1 MKKRILSVLLTAC
14 LCATFLMGCGG
25 SATNSESVKTNG
37 KADGKKEI
45 VFWHSMGGGGGE
57 AINEMVDKFNKENK
71 NNIIVTAQYQGE
83 YDDAINKIK
92 SSKDK
97 KSYPDVM
104 QLYDIGTRWMIDS
117 KLSTPMQ
124 KFIDEE
130 KYDTSALEQNLLGYY
145 TVDKKLNS
153 MPFNSSTPILYYNKT
168 AFKEA
173 GLDPEKA
180 PTDFEEIKA
189 YSEKLTKK
197 DGNTVTQYGYSMAI
211 YGWFFEQFL
220 AKQLTPFANNGNGRE
235 SSATAVDFK
244 NNGGGLK
251 ILKAWKSLYD
261 QGLLGNFGRKT
272 ADTQQAFI
280 AGKTAMFIDSTAS
293 LNAVLKGVNG
303 KFEVGTAFLP
313 KINKDDKGGV
323 SIGGGSLWILN
334 KDDDAKQ
341 KAAFEFIKFMVSPEQ
356 QVYWNEKTG
365 YFPVT
370 TKAYDLQEM
379 KDNLAKTP
387 QFKTAIDQ
395 LHASPIESRGALLG
409 VFPEARQTNETNIEA
424 VLQGKLTPEE
434 AIDASEKSINSAIEK
449 YNKANK

>member
-1 MKKRILSVLLTAC
+1 MKKRILSLMVTAC
-14 LCATFLMGCGG
+14 LCMSALAGCGAGASG
-25 SATNSESVKTNG
+25 SSS
-37 KADGKKEI
+37 KADAKSGEKTQL
-45 VFWHSMGGGGGE
+45 VFWHSMGGKGGE
-57 AINEMVDKFNKENK
+57 AINTLVDKFNKENK
-71 NNIIVTAQYQGE
+71 SNITVTAQYQGE

-97 KSYPDVM
+97 NTYPDIM
-104 QLYDIGTRWMIDS
+104 QLYDLGTRWMIDS

-124 KFIDEE
+124 KFIDDD
-130 KYDTSALEQNLLGYY
+130 KFDTSSLEPNLLAYY

-180 PTDFEEIKA
+180 PANFDEIKT

-197 DGNTVTQYGYSMAI
+197 DGNTVSQYGYSMAI

-220 AKQLTPFANNGNGRE
+220 AKQLQPFANNGNGRD
-235 SSATAVDFK
+235 SGATSVEFK

-251 ILKAWKSLYD
+251 IVKAWKDLYD
-261 QGLLGNFGRKT
+261 QGLLGNFGKKP

-280 AGKTAMFIDSTAS
+280 AGKTAMFIDSTAGLS
-293 LNAVLKGVNG
+293 TVLGGVNG

-323 SIGGGSLWILN
+323 SIGGASLWIMN
-334 KDDDAKQ
+334 KDDQAKQ

-356 QVYWNEKTG
+356 QVYWNGQTG

-370 TKAYDLQEM
+370 TKAYDLPEM
-379 KDNLAKTP
+379 KDHLAKTP

-395 LHASPIESRGALLG
+395 LHASPVESKGALLG
-409 VFPEARQTNETNIEA
+409 VFPEARQTIETNIES
-424 VLQGKLTPEE
+424 VLQGKSTPEE
-434 AIDASEKSINSAIEK
+434 AIDASEKSINSAIDK

>member
-1 MKKRILSVLLTAC
+1 MKKRILSLMVTAC
-14 LCATFLMGCGG
+14 VCMSALAGCGAGANG
-25 SATNSESVKTNG
+25 SSSKTDA
-37 KADGKKEI
+37 KPDGKTQL
-45 VFWHSMGGGGGE
+45 VFWHSMGGKGGD
-57 AINEMVDKFNKENK
+57 AINTLVDKFNKENK
-71 NNIIVTAQYQGE
+71 NNITVTAQYQGE

-97 KSYPDVM
+97 NTYPDIM
-104 QLYDIGTRWMIDS
+104 QLYDLGTRWMIDS

-124 KFIDEE
+124 KFIDDD
-130 KYDTSALEQNLLGYY
+130 KFDTSSLEPNLLAYY

-168 AFKEA
+168 AFKSA
-173 GLDPEKA
+173 GLDPEKVPA
-180 PTDFEEIKA
+180 DFDEIKT

-197 DGNTVTQYGYSMAI
+197 DGNTVSQYGYSMAI

-220 AKQLTPFANNGNGRE
+220 AKQLQPFANNGNGRD
-235 SSATAVDFK
+235 SGATSVDFK

-251 ILKAWKSLYD
+251 IVKAWKGLYD

-280 AGKTAMFIDSTAS
+280 AGKTAMFIDSTAGLS
-293 LNAVLKGVNG
+293 TVLSGVNG

-323 SIGGGSLWILN
+323 SIGGASLWIMN
-334 KDDDAKQ
+334 KDDEAKQ
-341 KAAFEFIKFMVSPEQ
+341 KAAFEFIKFMVAPEQ
-356 QVYWNEKTG
+356 QVYWNEQTG

-370 TKAYDLQEM
+370 TKAYDLPEM
-379 KDNLAKTP
+379 KDHLAKTP
-387 QFKTAIDQ
+387 QFQTAIDQ
-395 LHASPIESRGALLG
+395 LHASPVESKGALLG
-409 VFPEARQTNETNIEA
+409 VFPEARQTIETNIEA
-424 VLQGKLTPEE
+424 VLQGKSTPEE
-434 AIDASEKSINSAIEK
+434 AIDASEKSINSAIDK

>member
-1 MKKRILSVLLTAC
+1 MKKRILSLFITAC
-14 LCATFLMGCGG
+14 LSVTILSGCGANNNA
-25 SATNSESVKTNG
+25 SNESSNKNGGKT
-37 KADGKKEI
+37 EI
-45 VFWHSMGGGGGE
+45 VFWHSMGGSGGD
-57 AINEMVDKFNKENK
+57 AINTMVDKFNKENK
-71 NNIIVTAQYQGE
+71 DNIKVTAQYQGE

-97 KSYPDVM
+97 STYPDVM

-117 KLSTPMQ
+117 KISIPMQ
-124 KFIDEE
+124 NFIDGE
-130 KYDTSALEQNLLGYY
+130 KYDTSSLEPNLLAYY
-145 TVDKKLNS
+145 TVDNKLNS

-180 PTDFEEIKA
+180 PEDFDEVKA

-197 DGNTVTQYGYSMAI
+197 DGSAVTQYGYSMAI

-220 AKQLTPFANNGNGRE
+220 AKQLLPFANNGNGRD
-235 SSATAVDFK
+235 SGATAVDFK

-251 ILKAWKSLYD
+251 ILNTWKNLYD
-261 QGLLGNFGRKT
+261 EGLLGNFGRKT

-280 AGKTAMFIDSTAS
+280 AGKTAMYIDSTAS
-293 LNAVLKGVNG
+293 LNDVLNGVNG
-303 KFEVGTAFLP
+303 KFEVGTAYLP

-323 SIGGGSLWILN
+323 SIGGGSLWILDKQN
-334 KDDDAKQ
+334 EAKQ
-341 KAAFEFIKFMVSPEQ
+341 KASFEFIKFMVEPEQ
-356 QVYWNEKTG
+356 QVYWNEQTG

-370 TKAYDLQEM
+370 KKAYDLQEM
-379 KDNLAKTP
+379 KDHLAKTP
-387 QFKTAIDQ
+387 QFQTAINQ
-395 LHASPIESRGALLG
+395 LHDSPVESRGALLG

-434 AIDASEKSINSAIEK
+434 AVEASEKSINSAIEK

>member
-1 MKKRILSVLLTAC
+1 M
-14 LCATFLMGCGG
+14 
-25 SATNSESVKTNG
+25 
-37 KADGKKEI
+37 
-45 VFWHSMGGGGGE
+45 
-57 AINEMVDKFNKENK
+57 
-71 NNIIVTAQYQGE
+71 
-83 YDDAINKIK
+83 
-92 SSKDK
+92 
-97 KSYPDVM
+97 
-104 QLYDIGTRWMIDS
+104 
-117 KLSTPMQ
+117 
-124 KFIDEE
+124 
-130 KYDTSALEQNLLGYY
+130 
-145 TVDKKLNS
+145 NS

-180 PTDFEEIKA
+180 PADFDEVKT

-197 DGNTVTQYGYSMAI
+197 DGSTVTQYGYSMAI

-220 AKQLTPFANNGNGRE
+220 AKQLQPFANNGNGRD

-251 ILKAWKSLYD
+251 ILNTWKSLYD

-272 ADTQQAFI
+272 ADTQNAFL

-293 LNAVLKGVNG
+293 LKTVLDGVNG

-334 KDDDAKQ
+334 KDDEAKQ
-341 KAAFEFIKFMVSPEQ
+341 KATFEFIKFMVEPEQ
-356 QVYWNEKTG
+356 QVYWNENTG
-365 YFPVT
+365 YFPIT

-379 KDNLAKTP
+379 KDHLAKTP

-395 LHASPIESRGALLG
+395 LHASPKESRGALLG
-409 VFPEARQTNETNIEA
+409 VFPEARQTIETNIEA
-424 VLQGKLTPEE
+424 ALQGKLTTEE
-434 AIDASEKSINSAIEK
+434 AIETSEKSINAAIEK

>member
-1 MKKRILSVLLTAC
+1 MKKKILSLMVTAC
-14 LCATFLMGCGG
+14 MCISVLAGCGTTG
-25 SATNSESVKTNG
+25 NSASSKTTDA

-45 VFWHSMGGGGGE
+45 VFWHSMGGKGGD
-57 AINEMVDKFNKENK
+57 AINSLVDKFNKENK
-71 NNIIVTAQYQGE
+71 SNIVVKAQYQGE

-97 KSYPDVM
+97 SSYPDIM
-104 QLYDIGTRWMIDS
+104 QLYDLGTRWMIDS

-124 KFIDEE
+124 KFIDDD
-130 KYDTSALEQNLLGYY
+130 KYDTSSLEPNLLAYY
-145 TVDKKLNS
+145 TVDNKLNS
-153 MPFNSSTPILYYNKT
+153 MPFNSSTPILYYNKN

-180 PTDFEEIKA
+180 PANFDEIKT

-197 DGNTVTQYGYSMAI
+197 DGGNVSQYGYSMAI

-220 AKQLTPFANNGNGRE
+220 AEQLKPYVNNGNGRD
-235 SSATAVDFK
+235 SNATSVDFK
-244 NNGGGLK
+244 NNGGGVK
-251 ILKAWKSLYD
+251 ILNAWKDLYD

-272 ADTQQAFI
+272 ADTQQAFM

-293 LNAVLKGVNG
+293 LSSVLDGVKG

-313 KINKDDKGGV
+313 KINKEDKGGV
-323 SIGGGSLWILN
+323 SIGGASLWILN
-334 KDDDAKQ
+334 KDDQEKQ
-341 KAAFEFIKFMVSPEQ
+341 KAAFEFIKFMVAPEQ
-356 QVYWNEKTG
+356 QVYWNEQTG

-379 KDNLAKTP
+379 KDHLAKTP

-395 LHASPIESRGALLG
+395 LHASPAESKGALLG
-409 VFPEARQTNETNIEA
+409 VFPEARQTIETNIEA
-424 VLQGKLTPEE
+424 MLQGKASPED

>member
-1 MKKRILSVLLTAC
+1 MKKRILSLMVTAC
-14 LCATFLMGCGG
+14 VCMSALAGCGAG
-25 SATNSESVKTNG
+25 ASSSSS
-37 KADGKKEI
+37 KADTKDGKTQL
-45 VFWHSMGGGGGE
+45 VFWHSMGGKGGE
-57 AINEMVDKFNKENK
+57 AINTLVDKFNKENK
-71 NNIIVTAQYQGE
+71 SNITVTAQYQGE

-97 KSYPDVM
+97 NTYPDIM
-104 QLYDIGTRWMIDS
+104 QLYDLGTRWMIDS

-124 KFIDEE
+124 KFIDDD
-130 KYDTSALEQNLLGYY
+130 KFDTSSLEPNLLAYY

-180 PTDFEEIKA
+180 PADFDEIKT
-189 YSEKLTKK
+189 YSDKLTKK
-197 DGNTVTQYGYSMAI
+197 DGNTVSQYGYSMAI

-220 AKQLTPFANNGNGRE
+220 AKQLQPFANNGNGRD
-235 SSATAVDFK
+235 SGATSVEFK

-251 ILKAWKSLYD
+251 IVKAWKDLYD
-261 QGLLGNFGRKT
+261 QGLLGNFGKKP

-280 AGKTAMFIDSTAS
+280 AGKTAMFIDSTAGLS
-293 LNAVLKGVNG
+293 TVLGGVNG

-323 SIGGGSLWILN
+323 SIGGASLWIMN
-334 KDDDAKQ
+334 KDDQAKQ

-356 QVYWNEKTG
+356 QVYWNGQTG

-370 TKAYDLQEM
+370 TKAYDLPEM
-379 KDNLAKTP
+379 KDHLAKTP

-395 LHASPIESRGALLG
+395 LHASPVESKGALLG
-409 VFPEARQTNETNIEA
+409 VFPEARQTIETNIEA
-424 VLQGKLTPEE
+424 VLQGKSTPEA

>member
-1 MKKRILSVLLTAC
+1 MKKRILSLMVTAC
-14 LCATFLMGCGG
+14 LCMSALAGCGAGASG
-25 SATNSESVKTNG
+25 SSS
-37 KADGKKEI
+37 KADVKSSEKTQL
-45 VFWHSMGGGGGE
+45 VFWHSMGGKGGE
-57 AINEMVDKFNKENK
+57 AINTLVDKFNKENK
-71 NNIIVTAQYQGE
+71 NNITVTAQYQGE

-97 KSYPDVM
+97 NTYPDIM
-104 QLYDIGTRWMIDS
+104 QLYDLGTRWMIDS

-124 KFIDEE
+124 KFIDDD
-130 KYDTSALEQNLLGYY
+130 KFDNSALEPNLLAYY

-168 AFKEA
+168 AFKAA

-180 PTDFEEIKA
+180 PADFDEIKT

-197 DGNTVTQYGYSMAI
+197 DGNTVSQYGYSMAI

-220 AKQLTPFANNGNGRE
+220 AKQLQPFANNGNGRD
-235 SSATAVDFK
+235 SGATSVDFK

-251 ILKAWKSLYD
+251 IVKAWKDLYD
-261 QGLLGNFGRKT
+261 QGLLGNFGKKT

-280 AGKTAMFIDSTAS
+280 AGKTAMFIDSTAGLS
-293 LNAVLKGVNG
+293 TVLSGVNG

-323 SIGGGSLWILN
+323 SIGGASLWIMN
-334 KDDDAKQ
+334 KDDEAKQ
-341 KAAFEFIKFMVSPEQ
+341 KAAFEFIKFMVAPEQ
-356 QVYWNEKTG
+356 QVYWNEQTG

-370 TKAYDLQEM
+370 TKAYDLPEM
-379 KDNLAKTP
+379 KDHLAKTP

-395 LHASPIESRGALLG
+395 LHASSVESKGALLG
-409 VFPEARQTNETNIEA
+409 VFPEARQTIETNIEA
-424 VLQGKLTPEE
+424 VLQGKSTPEE

>member
-1 MKKRILSVLLTAC
+1 MKRKILSLMLTGVVSMSLLV
-14 LCATFLMGCGG
+14 GCGSSSTKS
-25 SATNSESVKTNG
+25 SADKTNS
-37 KADGKKEI
+37 DGKTEI
-45 VFWHSMGGGGGE
+45 VFWHSMGGSGGE
-57 AINEMVDKFNKENK
+57 AINGMVDKFNKENTS
-71 NNIIVTAQYQGE
+71 NIHVTAQYQGE

-97 KSYPDVM
+97 SSYPDIM

-117 KLSTPMQ
+117 NLSTPMQ
-124 KFIDEE
+124 KFIDDE
-130 KYDTSALEQNLLGYY
+130 KYDTSSLEPNLVGYY
-145 TVDKKLNS
+145 TVDNKLNS

-180 PTDFEEIKA
+180 PTDFDEVKS

-197 DGNTVTQYGYSMAI
+197 DGENVTQYGYSMAI

-220 AKQLTPFANNGNGRE
+220 SKQLTPFANNGNGRD
-235 SSATAVDFK
+235 SAATAVDFK

-251 ILKAWKSLYD
+251 VVNTWKNLYD

-272 ADTQQAFI
+272 ADTQNAFV

-293 LNAVLKGVNG
+293 LNDVLKGVDG

-313 KINKDDKGGV
+313 KINKDDKGGI

-334 KDDDAKQ
+334 KDDETKQ
-341 KAAFEFIKFMVSPEQ
+341 KAAFEFTKFMVSPEE

-379 KDNLAKTP
+379 KDHLAKTP
-387 QFKTAIDQ
+387 QFQTAIDQ
-395 LHASPIESRGALLG
+395 LHASPLESKGALLG

>member
-1 MKKRILSVLLTAC
+1 MSALA
-14 LCATFLMGCGG
+14 GCGAG
-25 SATNSESVKTNG
+25 ASSTSS
-37 KADGKKEI
+37 KADAKLDGKTQL
-45 VFWHSMGGGGGE
+45 VFWHSMGGKGGE
-57 AINEMVDKFNKENK
+57 AINTLVDKFNKENK
-71 NNIIVTAQYQGE
+71 NNITVTAQYQGE

-97 KSYPDVM
+97 NTYPDIM
-104 QLYDIGTRWMIDS
+104 QLYDLGTRWMIDS

-124 KFIDEE
+124 KFIDDD
-130 KYDTSALEQNLLGYY
+130 KFDTSSLEPNLLAYY

-168 AFKEA
+168 AFKAA

-180 PTDFEEIKA
+180 PADFDEIKT

-197 DGNTVTQYGYSMAI
+197 DGNTVSQYGYSMAI

-220 AKQLTPFANNGNGRE
+220 AKQLQPFANNGNGRD
-235 SSATAVDFK
+235 SGATSVDFK

-251 ILKAWKSLYD
+251 IVKAWKDLYD

-280 AGKTAMFIDSTAS
+280 AGKTAMFIDSTAGLS
-293 LNAVLKGVNG
+293 TVLSGVNG

-323 SIGGGSLWILN
+323 SIGGASLWIMN
-334 KDDDAKQ
+334 KDDEAKQ
-341 KAAFEFIKFMVSPEQ
+341 KAAFEFIKFMVAPEQ
-356 QVYWNEKTG
+356 QVYWNEQTG

-370 TKAYDLQEM
+370 TKAYDLPEM
-379 KDNLAKTP
+379 KDHLAKTP

-395 LHASPIESRGALLG
+395 LHASPVESKGALLG
-409 VFPEARQTNETNIEA
+409 VFPEARQTIETNIES
-424 VLQGKLTPEE
+424 VLQGKSTPEE
-434 AIDASEKSINSAIEK
+434 AIDASEKSINSAIDK

>member
-1 MKKRILSVLLTAC
+1 MKKRILSLIVTAC
-14 LCATFLMGCGG
+14 VSMALLAGC
-25 SATNSESVKTNG
+25 ESSSVQT
-37 KADGKKEI
+37 DGKKSGGQTEL
-45 VFWHSMGGGGGE
+45 VFWHSMGGTGGD
-57 AINEMVDKFNKENK
+57 AINTMVEKFNKENK
-71 NNIIVTAQYQGE
+71 SNINVTAQFQGQ

-97 KSYPDVM
+97 STYPDIM

-117 KLSTPMQ
+117 KISTPMQ
-124 KFIDEE
+124 KFIDDD
-130 KYDTSALEQNLLGYY
+130 KFDTSSLEPNLLGYY
-145 TVDKKLNS
+145 TVDNKLNS

-180 PTDFEEIKA
+180 PTNFDEIKT

-220 AKQLTPFANNGNGRE
+220 AEQLKPFANNGNGRT
-235 SSATAVDFK
+235 SGATSVDFK

-251 ILKAWKSLYD
+251 ILNAWKGLYD

-272 ADTQQAFI
+272 DDTQQAFV
-280 AGKTAMFIDSTAS
+280 AGKAAMFIDSTAG
-293 LNAVLKGVNG
+293 LNSVLKGVNG

-323 SIGGGSLWILN
+323 SIGGASLWITN
-334 KDDDAKQ
+334 KEDQAKQ
-341 KAAFEFIKFMVSPEQ
+341 KAAFEFIKFMISPEE
-356 QVYWNEKTG
+356 QVFWNEQTG

-379 KDNLAKTP
+379 KDHLAKTP

-395 LHASPIESRGALLG
+395 LHASPAESKGALLG
-409 VFPEARQTNETNIEA
+409 VFPEVRQTNETNIEA
-424 VLQGKLTPEE
+424 VLQGKLTPEQ

>member
-1 MKKRILSVLLTAC
+1 MKKKILSVILASCVGMTLLA
-14 LCATFLMGCGG
+14 GCG
-25 SATNSESVKTNG
+25 NSKTTSVQTKTEG
-37 KADGKKEI
+37 KTEV
-45 VFWHSMGGGGGE
+45 VFWHSMGGKGGE
-57 AINEMVDKFNKENK
+57 AINTMVEKFNKENK
-71 NNIIVTAQYQGE
+71 SNINVTAQYQGE

-97 KSYPDVM
+97 SAYPDVM
-104 QLYDIGTRWMIDS
+104 QLYDLGTRWMIDS

-124 KFIDEE
+124 KFIDSE
-130 KYDTSALEQNLLGYY
+130 KYDTSSLEPNLLAYY
-145 TVDKKLNS
+145 TVDNKLNS

-180 PTDFEEIKA
+180 PADFDEVKT

-197 DGNTVTQYGYSMAI
+197 DGSTVTQYGYSMAI

-220 AKQLTPFANNGNGRE
+220 AKQLQPFANNGNGRD

-251 ILKAWKSLYD
+251 ILNTWKSLYD

-272 ADTQQAFI
+272 ADTQNAFL

-293 LNAVLKGVNG
+293 LKTVLDGVNG

-334 KDDDAKQ
+334 KDDEAKQ
-341 KAAFEFIKFMVSPEQ
+341 KATFEFIKFMVEPEQ
-356 QVYWNEKTG
+356 QVYWNENTG
-365 YFPVT
+365 YFPIT

-379 KDNLAKTP
+379 KDHLAKTP

-395 LHASPIESRGALLG
+395 LHASPKESRGALLG
-409 VFPEARQTNETNIEA
+409 VFPEARQTIETNIEA
-424 VLQGKLTPEE
+424 ALQGKLTTEE
-434 AIDASEKSINSAIEK
+434 AIETSEKSINAAIEK

>member
-1 MKKRILSVLLTAC
+1 MKKKILSVILASCVGMTLLV
-14 LCATFLMGCGG
+14 GCG
-25 SATNSESVKTNG
+25 SASTNSAQNKTAG
-37 KADGKKEI
+37 QTEI

-71 NNIIVTAQYQGE
+71 SNIKVTAQYQGE

-97 KSYPDVM
+97 STYPDVM

-124 KFIDEE
+124 KFIDDE
-130 KYDTSALEQNLLGYY
+130 KYDISSLEPNLLGYY
-145 TVDKKLNS
+145 TIDNKLNS

-180 PTDFEEIKA
+180 PADFDEVKT

-220 AKQLTPFANNGNGRE
+220 AKQLTPFANNGNGRD
-235 SSATAVDFK
+235 SGATSVDFK
-244 NNGGGLK
+244 NNGGGVK
-251 ILKAWKSLYD
+251 ILNTWKGLYD
-261 QGLLGNFGRKT
+261 EGLLGNFGRKS

-293 LNAVLKGVNG
+293 LNDVLKGVNK

-334 KDDDAKQ
+334 KDDEAKQ
-341 KAAFEFIKFMVSPEQ
+341 KATFEFIKFMVEPEQ

-370 TKAYDLQEM
+370 TKSYDLQAM
-379 KDNLAKTP
+379 KDHLTQMP

-434 AIDASEKSINSAIEK
+434 AIESSEKSINSAIEK

>member
-1 MKKRILSVLLTAC
+1 MKKRILSLVITA
-14 LCATFLMGCGG
+14 LVGVTSLSGCGALSNKNG
-25 SATNSESVKTNG
+25 ENTNG
-37 KADGKKEI
+37 EKEI
-45 VFWHSMGGGGGE
+45 VFWHSMGGAGGE

-71 NNIIVTAQYQGE
+71 SNIKVTAQYQGE

-117 KLSTPMQ
+117 KMATPIQ
-124 KFIDEE
+124 KFIDDD
-130 KYDTSALEQNLLGYY
+130 KYDTSSLEKNLLAYY
-145 TVDKKLNS
+145 TVDDKLNS
-153 MPFNSSTPILYYNKT
+153 MPFNSSTPILYYNKN
-168 AFKEA
+168 AFKEV
-173 GLDPEKA
+173 GLDPDKA
-180 PTDFEEIKA
+180 PTNFDEIKT

-197 DGNTVTQYGYSMAI
+197 DGNNITQYGYSMAI

-220 AKQLTPFANNGNGRE
+220 AEQLKSFANNGNGRD
-235 SSATAVDFK
+235 SKATAVDFK
-244 NNGGGLK
+244 DNGGGVT
-251 ILKAWKSLYD
+251 ILKTWKDLYD
-261 QGLLGNFGRKT
+261 KGLLGNFGRKT
-272 ADTQQAFI
+272 DDTQQAFI

-293 LNAVLKGVNG
+293 LNSVLKGING

-313 KINKDDKGGV
+313 KISKEDKGGV

-334 KDDDAKQ
+334 KDDETKQ
-341 KAAFEFIKFMVSPEQ
+341 KAAFEFIKFMVSPEE

-379 KDNLAKTP
+379 KDHLVKTP

-395 LHASPIESRGALLG
+395 LHASPVESRGALLG
-409 VFPEARQTNETNIEA
+409 VFPEARQKNETNIEA
-424 VLQGKLTPEE
+424 VLQGKISPEE
-434 AIDASEKSINSAIEK
+434 AIEESEKSINSAIEK

>member
-1 MKKRILSVLLTAC
+1 MKKRILSLMVTAC
-14 LCATFLMGCGG
+14 VCMSALAGCGAG
-25 SATNSESVKTNG
+25 ASSSSS
-37 KADGKKEI
+37 KADTKDGKTQL
-45 VFWHSMGGGGGE
+45 VFWHSMGGKGGE
-57 AINEMVDKFNKENK
+57 AINTLVDKFNKENK
-71 NNIIVTAQYQGE
+71 SNITVTAQYQGE

-97 KSYPDVM
+97 NTYPDIM
-104 QLYDIGTRWMIDS
+104 QLYDLGTRWMIDS

-124 KFIDEE
+124 KFIDDD
-130 KYDTSALEQNLLGYY
+130 KFDTSSLEPNLLAYY

-180 PTDFEEIKA
+180 PADFDEIKI
-189 YSEKLTKK
+189 YSDKLTKK
-197 DGNTVTQYGYSMAI
+197 DGNTVSQYGYSMAI

-220 AKQLTPFANNGNGRE
+220 AKQLQPFANNGNGRD
-235 SSATAVDFK
+235 SGATSVEFK

-251 ILKAWKSLYD
+251 IVKAWKDLYD
-261 QGLLGNFGRKT
+261 QGLLGNFGKKP

-280 AGKTAMFIDSTAS
+280 AGKTAMFIDSTAGLS
-293 LNAVLKGVNG
+293 TVLGGVNG

-323 SIGGGSLWILN
+323 SIGGASLWIMN
-334 KDDDAKQ
+334 KDDQAKQ

-356 QVYWNEKTG
+356 QVYWNGQTG

-370 TKAYDLQEM
+370 TKAYDLPEM
-379 KDNLAKTP
+379 KDHLAKTP

-395 LHASPIESRGALLG
+395 LHASPVESKGALLG
-409 VFPEARQTNETNIEA
+409 VFPEARQTIETNIEA
-424 VLQGKLTPEE
+424 VLQGKSTPEE
-434 AIDASEKSINSAIEK
+434 AIDASEKSINSAIDK

>member
-1 MKKRILSVLLTAC
+1 MKKRILSLMVTAC
-14 LCATFLMGCGG
+14 LCMSALAGCGAGASG
-25 SATNSESVKTNG
+25 SSS
-37 KADGKKEI
+37 KADVKSGEKTQL
-45 VFWHSMGGGGGE
+45 VFWHSMGGKGGE
-57 AINEMVDKFNKENK
+57 AINTLVDKFNKENK
-71 NNIIVTAQYQGE
+71 SNITVTAQYQGE

-97 KSYPDVM
+97 NTYPDIM
-104 QLYDIGTRWMIDS
+104 QLYDLGTRWMIDS

-124 KFIDEE
+124 KFIDDD
-130 KYDTSALEQNLLGYY
+130 KFDTSELEPNLLAYY

-168 AFKEA
+168 AFKAA

-180 PTDFEEIKA
+180 PADFDEIKT

-197 DGNTVTQYGYSMAI
+197 DGNTVSQYGYSMAI

-220 AKQLTPFANNGNGRE
+220 AKQLQPFANNGNGRD
-235 SSATAVDFK
+235 SGATSVDFK

-251 ILKAWKSLYD
+251 IVKAWKDLYD

-280 AGKTAMFIDSTAS
+280 AGKTAMFIDSTAGLS
-293 LNAVLKGVNG
+293 AVLSGVNG

-323 SIGGGSLWILN
+323 SIGGASLWIMN
-334 KDDDAKQ
+334 KDDEAKQ
-341 KAAFEFIKFMVSPEQ
+341 KAAFEFTKFMVSPEQ
-356 QVYWNEKTG
+356 QVYWNEQTG

-370 TKAYDLQEM
+370 TKAYDLPEM
-379 KDNLAKTP
+379 KDHLAKTP

-395 LHASPIESRGALLG
+395 LHASPVESKGALLG
-409 VFPEARQTNETNIEA
+409 VFPEARQTIETNIEG
-424 VLQGKLTPEE
+424 VLQGKSTPEE
-434 AIDASEKSINSAIEK
+434 AIDASEKSINSAIDK